1 MANPKSEFISREF
14 VHSPTEYFTMF
25 DVEQEVVCM
34 IGSGVWPSV
43 PSIREEECRRF
54 SEKMHYSSISTIFP
68 HPSMVPT

>member
-1 MANPKSEFISREF
+1 
-14 VHSPTEYFTMF
+14 MF